1 MKRVST
7 NAVNA
12 WIWTWFVDHVVHPAL
27 ALLHPQ
33 PPPLIFRHQVGGR
46 HQLRQLLGKHHMPT
60 GRQSHIYIA
69 RSSWMFRSFLALRS
83 LDVLEWLNDPVN
95 DLLNATSVLE
105 GSITDTLELTEVMM
119 GNNEVTD
126 EKS

>member
-1 MKRVST
+1 
-7 NAVNA
+7 
-12 WIWTWFVDHVVHPAL
+12 
-27 ALLHPQ
+27 
-33 PPPLIFRHQVGGR
+33 
-46 HQLRQLLGKHHMPT
+46 MPT

-69 RSSWMFRSFLALRS
+69 RGSWMFRSFLALRS

>member
-1 MKRVST
+1 
-7 NAVNA
+7 
-12 WIWTWFVDHVVHPAL
+12 
-27 ALLHPQ
+27 
-33 PPPLIFRHQVGGR
+33 
-46 HQLRQLLGKHHMPT
+46 
-60 GRQSHIYIA
+60 
-69 RSSWMFRSFLALRS
+69 MFRSFLALRS